1 MIQHDIVIIGG
12 GPAGLAAAAAAK
24 KSGAEDILILERDSV
39 LGGILNQC
47 IHNGFGLHT
56 FNEELTGPEYA
67 ARYEE
72 EVKKLEIPYR
82 LNSMVLDINKDKE
95 ITVVSRSEGLELIK
109 AKAIILAMGCRER
122 PRGALNIP
130 GYRPAGIYTAGT
142 AQRLMNIEGHMVGK
156 EVVIL
161 GSGDIGL
168 IMARRMT
175 LEGAKVKVVAELMP
189 YSGGL
194 KRNIVQCL
202 NDFDIPLKLSHTVV
216 NIEGKERVK
225 GITLAQVGPD
235 RKPIPGTEEHYDCD
249 TLLLSCGL
257 IPENELTRNMGVA
270 MNPVTSGPMVNDRLE
285 TGIEGVFACGNVLH
299 VHDLVD
305 YVSEEAALAGQNAA
319 KYVKSGETKKG
330 HSVTLKAENG
340 VRYTVPQSID
350 TEAMADK
357 LTVRFRVADVYK
369 NRSISVYFDGERV
382 SSRKKRVLAPGEME
396 QVILTKES
404 LEKYP
409 DLKGYYATNQA
420 TSEAV
425 LSVLDKHTDRS
436 VQMIG
441 VDMGD
446 TQKKAIEDGK
456 EVGSVCQNPYG
467 MGYATIVAGARASLG
482 LESDKKID
490 SGFQW
495 IDKNTIGL
503 EEYARYLY

>member
-24 KSGAEDILILERDSV
+24 KSGVDDILILERDSV

-56 FNEELTGPEYA
+56 FKEELTGPEYA

-82 LNSMVLDINKDKE
+82 LNSMVLDINQEKE
-95 ITVVSRSEGLELIK
+95 IIVVSRSEGLEIIK

-202 NDFDIPLKLSHTVV
+202 DDFGIPLKLSHTVV
-216 NIEGKERVK
+216 KIDGKERVT
-225 GITLAQVGPD
+225 GITLAKVGSD
-235 RKPIPGTEEHYDCD
+235 RKPIAGTEEYYSCD

-257 IPENELTRNMGVA
+257 IPENELTRNMGVT

-305 YVSEEAALAGQNAA
+305 YVSEEAAGAGKCAA
-319 KYVKSGETKKG
+319 EYVIKQRKPESGPVVEL
-330 HSVTLKAENG
+330 VTGEG
-340 VRYTVPQSID
+340 VSYTVPKTID
-350 TEAMADK
+350 LSRMDETLK
-357 LTVRFRVADVYK
+357 VRFRVSGVYE
-369 NRSISVYFDGERV
+369 NCTVSVYFDDKRV
-382 SSRKKRVLAPGEME
+382 KHRKKRIVTPGEME
-396 QVILTKES
+396 QIELVRQDLQAE
-404 LEKYP
+404 P
-409 DLKGYYATNQA
+409 DLKQILIKIE
-420 TSEAV
+420 EA
-425 LSVLDKHTDRS
+425 
-436 VQMIG
+436 
-441 VDMGD
+441 
-446 TQKKAIEDGK
+446 
-456 EVGSVCQNPYG
+456 
-467 MGYATIVAGARASLG
+467 
-482 LESDKKID
+482 
-490 SGFQW
+490 
-495 IDKNTIGL
+495 
-503 EEYARYLY
+503 